1 VEPLSVLAMASTAF
15 NGVQKLIS
23 AGREIE
29 DVALHLGRWYGY
41 AADLKEM
48 EKESE
53 KPPIF
58 RKLLDKGS
66 VEAEALNAVICQ
78 KKIQEQER
86 HIRDLIVVRYGI
98 DTYREMIQMRRDIK
112 KRREKTVY
120 AQKRRRRAVL
130 DSIAVIFGLGICTGI
145 IYGFFQLIST
155 YKI

>member
-1 VEPLSVLAMASTAF
+1 MEPLSVLAMASTAF

-86 HIRDLIVVRYGI
+86 HIRDLINYCI
-98 DTYREMIQMRRDIK
+98 
-112 KRREKTVY
+112 
-120 AQKRRRRAVL
+120 
-130 DSIAVIFGLGICTGI
+130 
-145 IYGFFQLIST
+145 
-155 YKI
+155 

>member
-1 VEPLSVLAMASTAF
+1 MEPLSVLAMASTAF

-23 AGREIE
+23 AGIEIE

>member
-23 AGREIE
+23 SGREIE

-48 EKESE
+48 EKQSE

-66 VEAEALNAVICQ
+66 VEAEALNSVICQ

-112 KRREKTVY
+112 KRRERTVY
-120 AQKRRRRAVL
+120 AQKRRRRAILDIIAILVGASVVVVL
-130 DSIAVIFGLGICTGI
+130 VYWFYTLLTT
-145 IYGFFQLIST
+145 F
-155 YKI
+155 KI

>member
-1 VEPLSVLAMASTAF
+1 MEPLSVLAMASTAF

>member
-1 VEPLSVLAMASTAF
+1 MASTAF